1 MEKLHEQFIF
11 YQLLVTE
18 DIVQAVREKHALTDD
33 DTHRIDDLW
42 SYLATL
48 KMFGTNDKELDLLVK
63 VARCIMTIP
72 HSNAYE
78 ERIFSLI
85 NKNKTSSTSSLQAD
99 NTLSSLLI
107 VKTHI
112 EDALKWNPSDSLIQ
126 RPKGNKSTQR
136 AAQMLVLQLIG
147 CHTNCSWL
155 IQILF

>member
-18 DIVQAVREKHALTDD
+18 DIVQAVREEHALTDD

-78 ERIFSLI
+78 ERIFSLTKLPAEVHFRLI
-85 NKNKTSSTSSLQAD
+85 THYHPC
-99 NTLSSLLI
+99 LSSKL
-107 VKTHI
+107 T
-112 EDALKWNPSDSLIQ
+112 
-126 RPKGNKSTQR
+126 
-136 AAQMLVLQLIG
+136 
-147 CHTNCSWL
+147 
-155 IQILF
+155 